1 MASLAEVERLAMA
14 LPEVEEGTSYGN
26 RAWSVRKKSFA
37 WERPLSKKDQRELG
51 DRAPEGDV
59 LGVRVGDELTKE
71 VLCANEGPAIFT
83 TTHFD
88 GFNAV
93 LIVLDRIEP
102 DLLEELIADSW
113 RTVAPARLVAELDEG

>member
-1 MASLAEVERLAMA
+1 MASLDDVERIAMA

-26 RAWSVRKKSFA
+26 RAWNVKKKSFA

-51 DRAPEGDV
+51 DRAPEGD
-59 LGVRVGDELTKE
+59 LIGVRVDDEMTKE
-71 VLCANEGPAIFT
+71 MLCENESPAIFT

-93 LIVLDRIEP
+93 LIELEKVDP
-102 DLLEELIADSW
+102 DLLEDLIIDSW
-113 RTVAPARLVAELDEG
+113 RILAPTRLAAKFDAS

>member
-1 MASLAEVERLAMA
+1 MA

-26 RAWSVRKKSFA
+26 RAWNVKKKSFA

-51 DRAPEGDV
+51 DLAPEGD
-59 LGVRVGDELTKE
+59 LIGVRVDDEMTKE
-71 VLCANEGPAIFT
+71 MLCENEGPVIFT

-93 LIVLDRIEP
+93 LIELEKVEA
-102 DLLEELIADSW
+102 DLLEDLITDSW
-113 RTVAPARLVAELDEG
+113 RITAPARLATGFDAG

>member
-1 MASLAEVERLAMA
+1 MPTLADVDRISTA

-26 RAWSVRKKSFA
+26 RAWSVKKKSFA

-51 DRAPEGDV
+51 DRAPEGD
-59 LGVRVGDELTKE
+59 LIGVRVEDEMTKE
-71 VLCANEGPAIFT
+71 MLCENEAGIFT

-93 LIVLDRIEP
+93 LIELEKVEA
-102 DLLEELIADSW
+102 DLLEDLITDSW
-113 RTVAPARLVAELDEG
+113 RITAPPRLAKKFDAG